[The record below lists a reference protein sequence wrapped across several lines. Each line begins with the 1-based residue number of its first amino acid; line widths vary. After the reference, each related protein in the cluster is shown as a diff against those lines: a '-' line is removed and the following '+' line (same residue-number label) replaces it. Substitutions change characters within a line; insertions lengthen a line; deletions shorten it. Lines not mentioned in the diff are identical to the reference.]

1 MQLQRDLGV
10 AALVALTMVA
20 PVSAQ
25 EPAQSSE
32 NLAADPAVQDLP
44 SVAAIQ
50 EMLTQVDALIAKQDM
65 QISAMDDR
73 ILATDDNQERMRL
86 EEIVFKWTGVLDAL
100 EEQRK
105 LLTELLATSEV
116 LQDEMAQDDEDT
128 P

>member
-1 MQLQRDLGV
+1 MQVQRDLGV

-20 PVSAQ
+20 PVSA
-25 EPAQSSE
+25 EESAQSSE
-32 NLAADPAVQDLP
+32 NLAADSTVQDLP

-73 ILATDDNQERMRL
+73 VLATDDNQERMRL
-86 EEIVFKWTGVLDAL
+86 EDIVFKWTGVLDAL

-105 LLTELLATSEV
+105 VLAELLATSEV